1 MYNILL
7 NVKFNLVCQVN
18 TLIHHCEAVL
28 HLSFNF
34 KVRLAIDMIKI
45 VSINLQYSLYFSQ
58 HNRYSDINQNCY
70 VLSVFPVLQRNDGDV
85 QQR

>member
-34 KVRLAIDMIKI
+34 KVRLAIVAIKI
-45 VSINLQYSLYFSQ
+45 PMFHFQYSQYFPHYYQ
-58 HNRYSDINQNCY
+58 YFDQNQGCHVSLFSIPN
-70 VLSVFPVLQRNDGDV
+70 SATE
-85 QQR
+85 